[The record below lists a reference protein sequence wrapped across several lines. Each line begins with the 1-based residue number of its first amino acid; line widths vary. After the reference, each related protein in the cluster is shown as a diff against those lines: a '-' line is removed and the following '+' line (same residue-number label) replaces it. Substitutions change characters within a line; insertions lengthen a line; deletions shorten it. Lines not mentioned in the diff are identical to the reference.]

1 MSWWWWADEFWRL
14 SVPLVI
20 LYLGFVVRWLLLRVR
35 GLQDLAERTERYD
48 CVCAT
53 FAKFPHPGLYAFR
66 DPKCM
71 AFYERRP
78 GGAERCPVHPDRE
91 PLPHPP
97 VAQ

>member
-1 MSWWWWADEFWRL
+1 MWWVDELGRV
-14 SVPLVI
+14 SAPLAI

-35 GLQDLAERTERYD
+35 GLQDLADRVERYD

-53 FAKFPHPGLYAFR
+53 FAKFPRPGLYGRSFR
-66 DPKCM
+66 DPKNM

-78 GGAERCPVHPDRE
+78 AGSERCPVHPDRE

-97 VAQ
+97 VGQ